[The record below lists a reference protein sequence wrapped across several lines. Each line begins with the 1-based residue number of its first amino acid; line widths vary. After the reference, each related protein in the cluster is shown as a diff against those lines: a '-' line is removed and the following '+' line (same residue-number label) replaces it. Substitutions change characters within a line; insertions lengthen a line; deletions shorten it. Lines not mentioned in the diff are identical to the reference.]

1 MAATP
6 APTTAAPTLKG
17 YDMTG
22 LVPLDNAVN
31 VEKDSNGGITVTRKY
46 SILYSAA
53 NAAIPAWGT
62 PDADHATALLS
73 GATIARGSSTEAVV
87 TLKFATPGAGNTGGQ
102 SIVAG
107 ETRYEIEYGLMQN
120 PIERHPDVSSV
131 PPSILADFQRAK
143 SSRIKSV
150 TNSGYDYTVTLAE
163 YSGTGTSNVVLFFA
177 ASTGAGGLFW
187 YFLHG
192 IETYDVNTAIFT
204 KTTAGTSDDWDGLS
218 KVNYLQKPLAA
229 LPGVTTDWKKESM
242 KVVRNGNVREKYER
256 WTYNPE
262 GWDTYLYDTTTL

>member
-22 LVPLDNAVN
+22 LVPLDNGVQ
-31 VEKDSNGGITVTRKY
+31 VDKDSNGGITVTRKY

-102 SIVAG
+102 SIVSG

-120 PIERHPDVSSV
+120 PIERSPIFSGVT
-131 PPSILADFQRAK
+131 PAELADLQRVK
-143 SSRIKSV
+143 SSRIFDV
-150 TNSGYDYTVTLAE
+150 
-163 YSGTGTSNVVLFFA
+163 SGTYPSYDITLDEFSGNTQNRIVLSFEGNA
-177 ASTGAGGLFW
+177 GALFR
-187 YFLHG
+187 YFQRG
-192 IETYDVNTAIFT
+192 VETYDVNTAIFV
-204 KTTAGTSDDWDGLS
+204 KTTAGTSDDWSGIE
-218 KVNYLQKPLAA
+218 KVNKLQKPHAS
-229 LPGVTTDWKKESM
+229 LPGGTTDWKKESL

>member
-62 PDADHATALLS
+62 ADADHATALLT

-102 SIVAG
+102 SIISG

-120 PIERHPDVSSV
+120 PIERHPNLTVD
-131 PPSILADFQRAK
+131 PADLADLQRAK
-143 SSRIKSV
+143 SSRIYEVVGS
-150 TNSGYDYTVTLAE
+150 SFDYTVTLDE
-163 YSGTGTSNVVLFFA
+163 FSGTSQQRIVLRF
-177 ASTGAGGLFW
+177 SGNGGILFD

-192 IETYDVNTAIFT
+192 VETYDVNTAIFV
-204 KTTAGTSDDWDGLS
+204 KTTAGTSDDWSGIS
-218 KVNYLQKPLAA
+218 TVNKLEKPHAS
-229 LPGVTTDWKKESM
+229 LPGSTTDWKKESL

-256 WTYNPE
+256 WVYNPD
-262 GWDTYLYDTTTL
+262 GWDTYFYSTA

>member
-62 PDADHATALLS
+62 ADADHATALLS
-73 GATIARGSSTEAVV
+73 SATIARGSTTEAVV

-102 SIVAG
+102 SIVSG

-120 PIERHPDVSSV
+120 PIERHPGT
-131 PPSILADFQRAK
+131 LALTPNERGLIQRVK
-143 SSRIKSV
+143 SSRIYSV
-150 TNSGYDYTVTLAE
+150 EESGGDYTITLDEFSGATQNRVVIRAE
-163 YSGTGTSNVVLFFA
+163 VA
-177 ASTGAGGLFW
+177 AADLIY

-192 IETYDVNTAIFT
+192 VETYDVNTAIFV
-204 KTTAGTSDDWDGLS
+204 KTTASTSDDWSGIE
-218 KVNYLQKPLAA
+218 KVNMLQKPHAS
-229 LPGVTTDWKKESM
+229 LPGVTTDWKKESL
-242 KVVRNGNVREKYER
+242 KVVRNGTVREKYER
-256 WTYNPE
+256 WVYNPE
-262 GWDTYLYDTTTL
+262 GWDTFLYDTTTL